1 MASPTPQIQSASLQR
16 MMERADALRASMP
29 ENEEERPTSGQSRP
43 AKRMSTC
50 PGGKNASMCGTRG
63 SSAPSAGMRKFSS
76 MDGAGGAS
84 DAAQMVSDYE
94 VVRHRYEEVL
104 KENEN
109 LKVEQQRRM
118 ESYMR
123 REGNFQTQI
132 GDLKSEID
140 RQASSKPPADARM
153 KKLRDEHKK
162 VMSAIASMQS
172 REQGALQEQ
181 EKDLLRAFRARLWD
195 VQFELEN
202 ERSKKDDGAL

>member
-1 MASPTPQIQSASLQR
+1 MR
-16 MMERADALRASMP
+16 
-29 ENEEERPTSGQSRP
+29 
-43 AKRMSTC
+43 
-50 PGGKNASMCGTRG
+50 
-63 SSAPSAGMRKFSS
+63 SSFSS
-76 MDGAGGAS
+76 TAVGRKHSTFEGSQSGTL
-84 DAAQMVSDYE
+84 DAAQMMSDYE

-123 REGNFQTQI
+123 REGNLQGEI
-132 GDLKSEID
+132 GDLKSEVD
-140 RQASSKPPADARM
+140 RQASVKPLPDTRM
-153 KKLRDEHKK
+153 NQLRNEHQK
-162 VMSAIASMQS
+162 VIGAIDSMQV

-202 ERSKKDDGAL
+202 ERSKKDDGALEWIEKTRTLGKELDWSREEALRLDRLNQQLSKDSSRLKAQVQQGTHQP